1 MISIATVKRDF
12 AKLSS
17 VKREINVKFAVNR
30 DFQYVFVI
38 FDNRYDVT
46 NDIAWFSVTFGQP
59 SFVYFD
65 QNGGSASTRCPK

>member
-12 AKLSS
+12 AKLFS
-17 VKREINVKFAVNR
+17 VKREIHVKFAVNR

-38 FDNRYDVT
+38 FDNRYDVI
-46 NDIAWFSVTFGQP
+46 NDITWFSVTFRQP